1 MLKPTAEEMR
11 RDWYRKS
18 LDYFEGKTQSGHDG
32 GVDTDRTKDSFEV
45 MKDADRSSGG
55 DRGGETKSTRELT
68 KVVELEKQV
77 KSLTVQLGSC
87 VRRTAELEAVVKKL
101 VPVFANPTDDAKVR
115 LTKHK

>member
-1 MLKPTAEEMR
+1 MLIPTAEEMR

-55 DRGGETKSTRELT
+55 D
-68 KVVELEKQV
+68 
-77 KSLTVQLGSC
+77 
-87 VRRTAELEAVVKKL
+87 
-101 VPVFANPTDDAKVR
+101 
-115 LTKHK
+115 